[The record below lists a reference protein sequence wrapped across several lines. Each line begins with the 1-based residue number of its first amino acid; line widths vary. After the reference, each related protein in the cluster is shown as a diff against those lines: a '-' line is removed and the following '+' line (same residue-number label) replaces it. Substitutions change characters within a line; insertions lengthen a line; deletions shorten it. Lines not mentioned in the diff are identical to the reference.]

1 MTLPRSS
8 PPVTPLYPYLRY
20 DLSGRRPLAAHEPEL
35 PQLPSASAGGA
46 DPVSSGASVSPD
58 HLITVLPFFWRDRD
72 VVGQAAAML
81 VRPSVVHS
89 VVGSGTSGLPAGLRV
104 AAAARRRRSG
114 LPALCCNCAVL
125 VLLQM
130 HAQPVPY
137 GRSGRLQSHNR
148 LRHGAFG
155 RARVRCRA
163 GSAHDARSNNNC
175 YKWQQPL
182 LLVDRVPREVQIS
195 RRS

>member
-1 MTLPRSS
+1 
-8 PPVTPLYPYLRY
+8 
-20 DLSGRRPLAAHEPEL
+20 
-35 PQLPSASAGGA
+35 
-46 DPVSSGASVSPD
+46 
-58 HLITVLPFFWRDRD
+58 
-72 VVGQAAAML
+72 ML

-137 GRSGRLQSHNR
+137 DRSGRLQYHNR

-175 YKWQQPL
+175 YQWQQPL
-182 LLVDRVPREVQIS
+182 LLVGRVPREVRIS
-195 RRS
+195 RRSQHVQNCLVEICTWICDTSVLASIRRSAECQQVGAAAMLLVLAEWPAGSGCSCWC

>member
-1 MTLPRSS
+1 MAVSVCFSIATSVCS
-8 PPVTPLYPYLRY
+8 PLGAFLLCYVMLQLYV
-20 DLSGRRPLAAHEPEL
+20 G
-35 PQLPSASAGGA
+35 
-46 DPVSSGASVSPD
+46 PD
-58 HLITVLPFFWRDRD
+58 WRDRD
-72 VVGQAAAML
+72 VVGHAAAML

-137 GRSGRLQSHNR
+137 DRSGRLQYHNR

-163 GSAHDARSNNNC
+163 GSAHDARSNI
-175 YKWQQPL
+175 QL
-182 LLVDRVPREVQIS
+182 LPIATITTAGWPRS
-195 RRS
+195 T